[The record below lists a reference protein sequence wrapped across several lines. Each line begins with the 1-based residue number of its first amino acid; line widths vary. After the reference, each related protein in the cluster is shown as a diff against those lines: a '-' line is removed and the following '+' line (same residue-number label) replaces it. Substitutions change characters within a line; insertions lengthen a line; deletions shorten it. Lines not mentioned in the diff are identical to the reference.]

1 MNPPTS
7 FDDFDRGQVG
17 IGTLIIFI
25 ALVLVAAVAAG
36 VLVNTA
42 GDLQSKAAA
51 TGEDAQAGVSNQ
63 IDVVSAT
70 GYDADNGGDKD
81 IDTVEL
87 VIKKSAGSDDIDLS
101 QATIQYN
108 SGDSLVTLTY
118 QDNPTTDQ
126 RYNTFTTT
134 AVGGGDDTRLS
145 DTSQRV
151 KIILN
156 TAAIEYGAD
165 WHKAYTN
172 GGVDADTN
180 TQKDDSGDPLNPPLA
195 QPGLEEGSSVD
206 LTITD
211 QSGASTS
218 YAINVPSVL
227 QEQYVS
233 L

>member
-1 MNPPTS
+1 MNIPTS

-63 IDVVSAT
+63 IEVVSAT
-70 GYDADNGGDKD
+70 GVDLYTDANDDPD

-87 VIKKSAGSDDIDLS
+87 VVKKSAGSDDIDLS
-101 QATIQYN
+101 EATIQYN
-108 SGDSLVTLTY
+108 SGTALVTLTHTTGTAGVDTFSSVGIDGA
-118 QDNPTTDQ
+118 DN
-126 RYNTFTTT
+126 
-134 AVGGGDDTRLS
+134 TRLS

-151 KIILN
+151 KITLN
-156 TAAIEYGAD
+156 AAAIEDSAN
-165 WHKAYTN
+165 APPFN
-172 GGVDADTN
+172 DAGEDDAN
-180 TQKDDSGDPLNPPLA
+180 TALV
-195 QPGLEEGSSVD
+195 EGSSVD